1 MGYFYSDPTA
11 AAAVG
16 NITKERNA
24 LVKKARVLRKM
35 LEEGRLSPAELERA
49 RSQFTG
55 IHKHVLDEVL
65 KEEPKDRRKKQGGSL

>member
-11 AAAVG
+11 AAALG

-24 LVKKARVLRKM
+24 LIKKARTLRKL
-35 LEEGRLSPAELERA
+35 LEQGRITLATLEQA